1 MERDE
6 YSGTSSCVMYPP
18 PMQGNAGLMKFARKD
33 KAETHV
39 HPGFYLSGHCV
50 RLHIQV
56 NSWMEM
62 IIFDA
67 NTPVDE
73 NTTRSFVVQVRN
85 FFKWGMFDKG
95 SVKRTL
101 KVFQEDAQIVEAL
114 SPHYLPESLEAE
126 VSVEQDK
133 FMGAWRKV
141 RKVHVEEK
149 GWKIDTKALEP
160 FAREKVFTIPSP
172 ARRTNPEL
180 RWALDRDEFEL
191 FYQPRVD
198 LKTGR
203 IAVASPLACSEIL
216 FIFQGINIIKTIFY

>member
-1 MERDE
+1 
-6 YSGTSSCVMYPP
+6 MYPP
-18 PMQGNAGLMKFARKD
+18 PMEGNLGLMKFVRKD

-39 HPGFYLSGHCV
+39 HPGFFLSGHTV

-62 IIFDA
+62 IIFDC

-85 FFKWGMFDKG
+85 FFKWGMFDGG

-101 KVFQEDAQIVEAL
+101 KVFQEDAAIVEAL
-114 SPHYLPESLEAE
+114 SPNYLPETLEAE

-141 RKVHVEEK
+141 RKVHIEEK
-149 GWKIDTKALEP
+149 GWKIDSKALE
-160 FAREKVFTIPSP
+160 AHAGEKVFTIPSP
-172 ARRTNPEL
+172 ARLTNPDL
-180 RWALDRDEFEL
+180 RWALDTVPLVAPVR
-191 FYQPRVD
+191 QP
-198 LKTGR
+198 LN
-203 IAVASPLACSEIL
+203 AVPDAGDRQA
-216 FIFQGINIIKTIFY
+216 